1 MVLHT
6 IQPMPRHIRALAN
19 WTALNDFLRTAN
31 LDDCRV
37 LIKLESTECQR
48 ETFIKRINGRYRM
61 AQKIR
66 ERRGRK

>member
-37 LIKLESTECQR
+37 LLKLEHMQR
-48 ETFIKRINGRYRM
+48 KRTSIIKRIEGRYRM
-61 AQKIR
+61 AKKIR
-66 ERRGRK
+66 ERRGKR